1 MALSDDIAAL
11 PDNPVGG
18 QVGINSNIGTLN
30 RGMKAHE
37 AELLEKASRDDLTVE
52 IAQAKAEADQS
63 YAPLWQPSTAYA
75 LNAPVLL
82 PAPVSAIGKRTTAGT
97 SRASFDATEQA
108 LWTVTAGGITTVEGL
123 TDATTLGKAL
133 ATAPDAPTAR
143 NAIGAGDAPT
153 VAASDLRRR
162 FAARAQR
169 NTPQHQIAFAGK
181 ANTAA
186 GVVPTAFDT
195 PFSNNPVAINNG
207 AAGAAL
213 RVTDGFLT
221 FAPTAAG
228 AAAGYLTGVADGPIT
243 VMGARWKWDNSGGR
257 TGTGP
262 AINLTITATQMTAFA
277 APFTDAGVH
286 LVVTPTLWQLDYIT
300 GGAGSTI
307 TNITSG
313 SFAFSLAR
321 DNFTEHEVQLFRNG
335 NTVRIL
341 LPDGSIVGP
350 ITNANIDSKSG
361 NAFWVEPFATNGN
374 ADPITAIRDI
384 WVGTGGVIAPTQ
396 QAVTRKT
403 MDQLAAWEPVI
414 KGMYPTSRAVGQ
426 ASMPLYI
433 TSNRRVGAVVYFLG
447 TADASGSMTVEL
459 RANNATIPGTSVTIA
474 AGQVQGVASGPFTF
488 ITGQKITIH
497 VTAVGGTPG
506 IGIDAQMLRE

>member
-1 MALSDDIAAL
+1 MINFVRKLDWRNKSEGAPQTIVYKSDLLRYENGIGDLSDLVDTGRLA
-11 PDNPVGG
+11 
-18 QVGINSNIGTLN
+18 
-30 RGMKAHE
+30 E
-37 AELLEKASRDDLTVE
+37 AELNGTYVRSVNGVPVDDEGNV
-52 IAQAKAEADQS
+52 D
-63 YAPLWQPSTAYA
+63 
-75 LNAPVLL
+75 V
-82 PAPVSAIGKRTTAGT
+82 
-97 SRASFDATEQA
+97 
-108 LWTVTAGGITTVEGL
+108 AGGGGPVTVDSL
-123 TDATTLGKAL
+123 TDASTVGKAV
-133 ATAPDAPTAR
+133 AKAANAAEAR
-143 NAIGAGDAPT
+143 SAIEAGDAPT
-153 VAASDLRRR
+153 VAAADLRRR

-169 NTPQHQIAFAGK
+169 NTPQHQISFADK

-186 GVVPTAFDT
+186 GVVPAAFDT
-195 PFSNNPVAINNG
+195 AFANNPVAINNG

-213 RVTDGFLT
+213 RVADGFLT

-228 AAAGYLTGVADGPIT
+228 AAAGYFTGVAEAAIT
-243 VMGARWKWDNSGGR
+243 LMGARWKWDNSGGR

-286 LVVTPTLWQLDYIT
+286 LDVTPTSWQLDYIT
-300 GGAGSTI
+300 GGANSTI

-335 NTVRIL
+335 TTIRIL

-350 ITNANIDSKSG
+350 ITNANIGSKSG
-361 NAFWVEPFATNGN
+361 NAFWAEPFATNGN

-384 WVGTGGVIAPTQ
+384 WVGTGAVVAPTNQ
-396 QAVTRKT
+396 SVTRKT
-403 MDQLAAWEPVI
+403 LDQLAAWEPVI
-414 KGMYPTSRAVGQ
+414 KGLYSTARTVGQ

-447 TADASGSMTVEL
+447 TVDASGSMTVEL
-459 RANNATIPGTSVTIA
+459 RANNVTIPGTSVTIA